1 VLSKKPEPR
10 WLIVGEKMNASDS
23 ILVVSSKNETLSS
36 YTNALI
42 EMGFKVH
49 SAKNV
54 REALDHIQIRNY
66 ALLVISIDAPKEA
79 DVSQI
84 AWLRSIRRN
93 LPILLMAS
101 RVPRKLIPE
110 FKRAGMSEFL
120 FKPVRGKQLT
130 TAVERLV
137 PGASYG
143 VL

>member
-1 VLSKKPEPR
+1 
-10 WLIVGEKMNASDS
+10 MYASDS
-23 ILVVSSKNETLSS
+23 ILVVSSKDVTLRS
-36 YTNALI
+36 YTDALK

-49 SAKNV
+49 SAKNIQ
-54 REALDHIQIRNY
+54 EALDHIQIRNY
-66 ALLVISIDAPKEA
+66 ALVVISTDAPKEA

-120 FKPVRGKQLT
+120 FKPVGGKQLT

>member
-1 VLSKKPEPR
+1 
-10 WLIVGEKMNASDS
+10 MNATDS
-23 ILVVSSKNETLSS
+23 ILVVCSKYETLSS

-49 SAKNV
+49 SAKNI

-66 ALLVISIDAPKEA
+66 ALLVISIDAAKEA

-110 FKRAGMSEFL
+110 FKRAGMSECL
-120 FKPVRGKQLT
+120 FKPIRGNQLT
-130 TAVERLV
+130 TAVQRLV

-143 VL
+143 YL